1 MSAQILKMSVYYHG
15 DFMNN
20 DILQYIND
28 PHVLIID
35 LRDEYSFHQQ
45 HLKNAINIPADD
57 FLSQLSHFPHDKLLY
72 LMCHTGQTAKEVA
85 EKCQD
90 TGYQCQ
96 YFPYGFQSLSIVK
109 KEQYF

>member
-1 MSAQILKMSVYYHG
+1 
-15 DFMNN
+15 MNN

-57 FLSQLSHFPHDKLLY
+57 FLSQLPYLSHDKLLY
-72 LMCHTGQTAKEVA
+72 LICHTGQTAKELA

-90 TGYQCQ
+90 AGYQCQ
-96 YFPYGFQSLSIVK
+96 YFPYGFQSLSNLDN
-109 KEQYF
+109 QHYF